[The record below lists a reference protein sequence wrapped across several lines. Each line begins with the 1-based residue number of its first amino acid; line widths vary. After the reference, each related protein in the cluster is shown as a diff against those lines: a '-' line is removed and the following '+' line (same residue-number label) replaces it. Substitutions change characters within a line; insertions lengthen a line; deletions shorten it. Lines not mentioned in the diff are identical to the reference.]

1 MPVAQSWQARRAEHL
16 HVLQPRLSYTSC
28 TSSAGKGCFASPYI
42 IANAAGWTAMSAL
55 SRYGLADVATSRFLA
70 RKALRQLTW
79 ALSQEHVPSFR
90 CLSSAMTMD
99 TGCIVLGN
107 PWLAGVLGATAVHP
121 RPLSVMLLTHVELA
135 PATCARPGK
144 PTAREKPRHT
154 RLNVQVQAR
163 PGSRL
168 EASKS
173 CAILQGVL
181 SPERHRHRPAS
192 TRSLS

>member
-1 MPVAQSWQARRAEHL
+1 
-16 HVLQPRLSYTSC
+16 
-28 TSSAGKGCFASPYI
+28 
-42 IANAAGWTAMSAL
+42 MSAL

-107 PWLAGVLGATAVHP
+107 PWLAGMLALTSVHP
-121 RPLSVMLLTHVELA
+121 RPLPVMLLTHVELA
-135 PATCARPGK
+135 PTTCA
-144 PTAREKPRHT
+144 ARNPDT
-154 RLNVQVQAR
+154 RLNVQIQAR

-168 EASKS
+168 EAGNSYPNR
-173 CAILQGVL
+173 A
-181 SPERHRHRPAS
+181 
-192 TRSLS
+192 